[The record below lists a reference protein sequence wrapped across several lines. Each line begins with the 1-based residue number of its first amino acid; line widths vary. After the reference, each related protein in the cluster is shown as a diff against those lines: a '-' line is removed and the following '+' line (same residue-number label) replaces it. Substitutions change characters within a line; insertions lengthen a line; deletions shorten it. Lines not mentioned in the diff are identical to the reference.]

1 MRDEELAEI
10 HVGVIAGDAAALAA
24 FESAVRP
31 IVRGMLRSMRL
42 AAEDADEIWND
53 AFLVTV
59 QRAAEITPLGVPLR
73 QLALVVARRRA
84 IDRIRREARYPR
96 APVEAAEGG
105 QTARTAPVDEHKAA
119 VVQDC
124 VHAARHIHREVMEMT
139 SRGLT
144 GSEIATILDLSEAN
158 AAKLRQRARA
168 WFADC
173 LKGVID
179 DE

>member
-1 MRDEELAEI
+1 MRDEALPEI
-10 HVGVIAGDAAALAA
+10 HVGVIAGDPVALAA
-24 FESAVRP
+24 FEAAVRP
-31 IVRGMLRSMRL
+31 MVRGMLRSMRL
-42 AAEDADEIWND
+42 TAEDADEIWND
-53 AFLVTV
+53 AFLVAV
-59 QRAAEITPLGVPLR
+59 QRAADVTPLGVPLR

-84 IDRIRREARYPR
+84 VDRIRRDARYPR
-96 APVEAAEGG
+96 APVEAAEGR
-105 QTARTAPVDEHKAA
+105 QCIRVAALAEHKVEAVRDCLDAA
-119 VVQDC
+119 KP
-124 VHAARHIHREVMEMT
+124 IHREVVEMT

-144 GSEIATILDLSEAN
+144 GREIAAILDVSEAN